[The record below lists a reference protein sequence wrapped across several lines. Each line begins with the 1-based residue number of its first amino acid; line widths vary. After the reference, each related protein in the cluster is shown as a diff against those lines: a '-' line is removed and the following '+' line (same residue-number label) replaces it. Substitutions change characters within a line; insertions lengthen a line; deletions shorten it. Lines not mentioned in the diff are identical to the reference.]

1 MFDMYWVS
9 SVTAIMNQHFS
20 QGWRVAKLFFLSAC
34 LSLSGCS
41 LMVSGY
47 NNAPNLL
54 MFLWINPHVDLN
66 AAQEK
71 QTLADLQSVLDWH
84 RQTQLPLYAD
94 WLKAMQKLAPEDI
107 TPEQVCSLAQSIT
120 DSLDP
125 LIEQFE
131 EPLTRLS
138 LTLTNAQLQT
148 LKKKYQEDLKDY
160 RKEWKLDA
168 SAEAHLDAH
177 TDKGLANAERFYG
190 RMSPPQKKLLRQ
202 LAQNSGYEAERT
214 YAERERQQRES
225 LAMHTRIVQSR
236 PSAEEARVWVRQ
248 WLQSSLHSADP
259 DYAAYLKKRKRSNC
273 EASAQLHNTTTPEQ
287 RARAV
292 KVLKGYED
300 DVRTLMR
307 KKS

>member
-1 MFDMYWVS
+1 
-9 SVTAIMNQHFS
+9 
-20 QGWRVAKLFFLSAC
+20 
-34 LSLSGCS
+34 
-41 LMVSGY
+41 MVSGY

-107 TPEQVCSLAQSIT
+107 TPEQVCNLAQSIT

-168 SAEAHLDAH
+168 SAEAQLDAQ

-236 PSAEEARVWVRQ
+236 PSADEARVWVRQ